1 MIFHHYKLK
10 IMFVSIPNPVHFDI
24 RGLGI
29 RLAVLGH
36 LMNSVQWPLIDIN
49 STNFNNFYSVLE
61 HLWLDGNELVDV
73 PDLSHLPL
81 LKSVSLSSNPIEY
94 IKTKAFFNLTELVKV
109 YMSDLDFLIMIEERA
124 FSNLPKLNELQISGC
139 RKLQFI
145 HAGAFEDTPMLRVL
159 DLSGNGLHTVTDL
172 WNTLPRLEL
181 IKLEHVSAGSYTWL
195 SPELIFKCHFC

>member
-1 MIFHHYKLK
+1 MIFLRFKLK
-10 IMFVSIPNPVHFDI
+10 IMFVSSSNCHKGSLNAGGCPAIPDEHKLF
-24 RGLGI
+24 
-29 RLAVLGH
+29 
-36 LMNSVQWPLIDIN
+36 
-49 STNFNNFYSVLE
+49 NFNNLFSVLE

-73 PDLSHLPL
+73 PDLSHLPA

-181 IKLEHVSAGSYTWL
+181 IKLEHVSIGIHT
-195 SPELIFKCHFC
+195 

>member
-1 MIFHHYKLK
+1 M
-10 IMFVSIPNPVHFDI
+10 
-24 RGLGI
+24 
-29 RLAVLGH
+29 
-36 LMNSVQWPLIDIN
+36 
-49 STNFNNFYSVLE
+49 E

-73 PDLSHLPL
+73 PDLSHLPA
-81 LKSVSLSSNPIEY
+81 LKSISLSSNPIEY

-181 IKLEHVSAGSYTWL
+181 IKLEHVSTGIHT
-195 SPELIFKCHFC
+195 

>member
-1 MIFHHYKLK
+1 M
-10 IMFVSIPNPVHFDI
+10 
-24 RGLGI
+24 
-29 RLAVLGH
+29 
-36 LMNSVQWPLIDIN
+36 
-49 STNFNNFYSVLE
+49 LE

-73 PDLSHLPL
+73 PDFSHLPA

-139 RKLQFI
+139 QKLQFI

-181 IKLEHVSAGSYTWL
+181 IKLEHVSNGTEFWSILNLTLTGSRCL
-195 SPELIFKCHFC
+195 KVNLELVKMRLFNQLDDRSKSQ

>member
-1 MIFHHYKLK
+1 M
-10 IMFVSIPNPVHFDI
+10 
-24 RGLGI
+24 
-29 RLAVLGH
+29 
-36 LMNSVQWPLIDIN
+36 
-49 STNFNNFYSVLE
+49 LE

-73 PDLSHLPL
+73 PDLSHLPA

-139 RKLQFI
+139 QKLQFI

-181 IKLEHVSAGSYTWL
+181 IKLEHVSNGTEFLPALNLTLTGSRCL
-195 SPELIFKCHFC
+195 KVILELVKMRLFNQLDDRSKSQ